1 MDRRNSFTDIEYSLR
16 KQTGRREELLK
27 KLDEIIP
34 WKELTDMIAPFYP
47 KGDRGRPVKPL
58 EVMLR
63 MYLLQKW
70 FGSSAAGMESAVY
83 DSYAFCR
90 FTGINFF
97 EEQVP
102 DSNTLCRFARL
113 LKKKGLEEG
122 VCEKVENALAAAG
135 IKIVPG
141 SLVEPR
147 IRAVRK
153 KRGSR

>member
-1 MDRRNSFTDIEYSLR
+1 MDRRNSFTDMEYSLR
-16 KQTGRREELLK
+16 KQTGRREEFLK
-27 KLDEIIP
+27 KLDGIIP
-34 WKELTDMIAPFYP
+34 WAELTEMIAPYYP

-83 DSYAFCR
+83 DSYALCR

-102 DSNTLCRFARL
+102 DANTLCRFTRL
-113 LKKKGLEEG
+113 LKKKGIEEA
-122 VCEKVENALAAAG
+122 VCQKVEASLAESG
-135 IKIVPG
+135 VKIVPG

-147 IRAVRK
+147 LRAVRK
-153 KRGSR
+153 KRE